1 MLRAPLSA
9 ARGRVQAPIFRLPVR
24 RQSSFRPMSS
34 YVAEFSASIRAIPT
48 PVKALIGANVLVFV
62 AYAAYADSNPA
73 LRRFFK
79 QHMTLSRP
87 NMHRGRYDSIFGSM
101 FMHTGI
107 VHMGFNLFTL
117 HSFGPIAVAY
127 LGAAPFLGLYAG
139 AGAVGAIAQ
148 LAYAGWAPSAGLP
161 ASPWVRRDA
170 EYVGASGAIC
180 GVLGY
185 VFTRVPQLPVNV
197 RRSGERGLE
206 EDADAAVMGR
216 GTSRPL
222 PLLLL
227 LLLLLQVFFIP
238 ATAAVLG
245 PVGMAISLYCLW
257 APGPQGVGHAD
268 HLGGFLTGVAV
279 ALVHARAR
287 R

>member
-1 MLRAPLSA
+1 
-9 ARGRVQAPIFRLPVR
+9 
-24 RQSSFRPMSS
+24 MSS
-34 YVAEFSASIRAIPT
+34 YVEELSASLRAIPT

-62 AYAAYADSNPA
+62 AYAAYANSNPA
-73 LRRFFK
+73 LRRFFR

-107 VHMGFNLFTL
+107 VHMGLNMFTL

-197 RRSGERGLE
+197 RGREGEREEAG
-206 EDADAAVMGR
+206 EDAEWAQY
-216 GTSRPL
+216 L
-222 PLLLL
+222 PMP
-227 LLLLLQVFFIP
+227 LQVFFIP

-245 PVGMAISLYCLW
+245 PIGIAVSLYCLW
-257 APGPQGVGHAD
+257 APGAQGVGHAD
-268 HLGGFLTGVAV
+268 HLGGFITGVAV
-279 ALVHARAR
+279 ALMHARAR